1 VSSRASSAVAASDL
15 LTRTTLLF
23 EGAAPVAAIAAAV
36 RALKKVPGVL
46 LAEHDAANAVAFVA
60 HDSGV
65 AAEAL
70 LAAAARAGAPAHIEA
85 RPALVAEGCATPRRP
100 PGFVQLGA
108 FALLP
113 LVLFAVGSQLFRGG
127 GLHWPVLIC
136 CLVFVLLVSLRRSA

>member
-1 VSSRASSAVAASDL
+1 VSSQASSAVAASDL

-23 EGAAPVAAIAAAV
+23 EGAA
-36 RALKKVPGVL
+36 
-46 LAEHDAANAVAFVA
+46 
-60 HDSGV
+60 
-65 AAEAL
+65 
-70 LAAAARAGAPAHIEA
+70 RAGAPAHIEA
-85 RPALVAEGCATPRRP
+85 RPALAAEGSATPRRP